1 MRTVRAPGTQPTHSN
16 DRLLI
21 KWIGVNSQTLRLDLG
36 LDRADPHAER
46 SVEGSDAVPTVSLM
60 VDGCVVDASEFRP
73 GRLGYGGPDLRVLFA
88 RKRLPK
94 GELTLDFGAHGQ
106 RTTML
111 FLNDEHG
118 LRPMEAE
125 ESKRHYEIP
134 EENVVGTVGPDCNPD
149 GTAKQPL
156 RY

>member
-1 MRTVRAPGTQPTHSN
+1 
-16 DRLLI
+16 
-21 KWIGVNSQTLRLDLG
+21 
-36 LDRADPHAER
+36 
-46 SVEGSDAVPTVSLM
+46 
-60 VDGCVVDASEFRP
+60 
-73 GRLGYGGPDLRVLFA
+73 
-88 RKRLPK
+88 
-94 GELTLDFGAHGQ
+94 
-106 RTTML
+106 ML